1 MTMNMIIKI
10 SIVMKK
16 EIIIVRIEEI
26 DNNRKKWEE
35 EKTQV

>member
-1 MTMNMIIKI
+1 MMMNMIIKI

-26 DNNRKKWEE
+26 DNNRKEWEE